1 MVNNI
6 HIDASKVAVGEDF
19 GQFME
24 KVQTD
29 FVGYPTNPT
38 IKDRVRDRISE
49 FFKANIHCGNIS
61 EKLGNSLID
70 YFSNNVHIN

>member
-1 MVNNI
+1 MNLK

-19 GQFME
+19 GQFFE
-24 KVQTD
+24 KVRMD
-29 FVGYPTNPT
+29 FVGYPMNPT
-38 IKDRVRDRISE
+38 VKDRIRVRISE

-70 YFSNNVHIN
+70 YFTNNVHIN